1 MVGSTYTYI
10 RLVFNHPW
18 VLGVKLQLP
27 PNYQHLLK
35 NLQKRPYSNS
45 NNNSLLNSLCFA
57 RESRNYSEP
66 NCPFAIWYHCNGGVW
81 FLSKLF
87 HKKRGKKIPQQ
98 IINSIWKGS
107 CTNNL
112 QATICFPCL
121 RTLLS
126 QRCYIR
132 SLQVG
137 KLEVYTLY
145 TSGYLSS
152 LLGKY
157 WILRS

>member
-10 RLVFNHPW
+10 RLVFNHSW

-35 NLQKRPYSNS
+35 DLQKRLYSSS
-45 NNNSLLNSLCFA
+45 NNLLNRLCFA
-57 RESRNYSEP
+57 WESRNYSEL
-66 NCPFAIWYHCNGGVW
+66 NCPFAILYHCNGGVW

-87 HKKRGKKIPQQ
+87 HKKEEGKKTTQQ

-112 QATICFPCL
+112 QETICSPCL
-121 RTLLS
+121 CTAPQPKVLHKIIAGR
-126 QRCYIR
+126 
-132 SLQVG
+132 
-137 KLEVYTLY
+137 
-145 TSGYLSS
+145 
-152 LLGKY
+152 
-157 WILRS
+157 